1 MLGRERK
8 EGRAK
13 KADIEYDRF
22 NIAAGVGGGGSS
34 KGRVALV
41 HRGEGAGKL
50 VVVVDIID
58 QNRVLVDWDG
68 MDRQQVRS
76 PRGTPH
82 GHGHTAMGRDAV

>member
-1 MLGRERK
+1 MPVRRHVQ
-8 EGRAK
+8 
-13 KADIEYDRF
+13 I
-22 NIAAGVGGGGSS
+22 
-34 KGRVALV
+34 GRVALV

-68 MDRQQVRS
+68 MDRQQVRP

-82 GHGHTAMGRDAV
+82 GDGHTAMGRDAV

>member
-1 MLGRERK
+1 MPVRRHVQ
-8 EGRAK
+8 
-13 KADIEYDRF
+13 I
-22 NIAAGVGGGGSS
+22 
-34 KGRVALV
+34 GRVALV

-68 MDRQQVRS
+68 MDRQQVRP

-82 GHGHTAMGRDAV
+82 GHGHTAMGRDAA